1 MTSAA
6 EASPPSPAAPR
17 PSPAHIA
24 SWLFPEVDTAQGR
37 LRGLRSDG
45 IHAFKGVRYGADTGA
60 ARRFL
65 PPAPPPTWAGVREAT
80 GYGQHAPQ
88 LPATRLREYA
98 DLIAYDLQPG
108 GMGEDCLVLNLW
120 TPTLD
125 RNARKPVLVHLHG
138 GGWYAGSGN
147 SPQFD
152 GAMLARH
159 GQVVVVTL
167 NHRLGAFGFLDLAAL
182 DTRYADSGT
191 SGMQDIVA
199 GLRWLGENI
208 EAFGGDPQRVLV
220 FGQSG
225 GGMKTSTL
233 LAMPSAAG
241 LFQRAGVMSGSAIR
255 LAGADEAA
263 ATTHRFLRLLD
274 IPTDRPGAL
283 QRLHELP
290 FHLLLAAQ
298 VELERPDRERG
309 EAPRCFMP
317 VVHESGVL
325 PRHPFDPDAPAVS
338 AAVPMLIGTTL
349 DERSYRLANFD
360 LDEAGLQA
368 FFTERCGEQAQTL
381 LEHYRREDPTT
392 SPYLLQV
399 RLETDMTFRRG
410 AWLQADRRAAQ
421 AASGGAPTWHY
432 LWRAPSPAW
441 GGRYGAPHGVDIG
454 PSLHDIRHGLN
465 GPAEAQLRLAS
476 VMSSAWVSFAATGDP
491 NNPAT
496 PKWPAF
502 TVPRRSTLVI
512 DSDRQA
518 AEDDPRAALRRH
530 WTGAA

>member
-1 MTSAA
+1 MTAPEAA
-6 EASPPSPAAPR
+6 ASPR
-17 PSPAHIA
+17 PSPAHVA
-24 SWLFPEVDTAQGR
+24 RWLFPEVDTAQGR

-45 IHAFKGVRYGADTGA
+45 VHAFKGVRYGADTGG

-65 PPAPPPTWAGVREAT
+65 PPEAPPAWAGVREAT

-88 LPATRLREYA
+88 LPATRLRAYA

-108 GMGEDCLVLNLW
+108 GMGEDCLVLNVW
-120 TPTLD
+120 TPTLE
-125 RNARKPVLVHLHG
+125 RTARRPVLVHLHG

-159 GQVVVVTL
+159 GEVVVVTL

-182 DTRYADSGT
+182 NERYAT
-191 SGMQDIVA
+191 SGCNGLLDIVA
-199 GLRWLGENI
+199 GLRWLRENI
-208 EAFGGDPQRVLV
+208 EAFGGDPDRVLV

-225 GGMKTSTL
+225 GGMKTSAL
-233 LAMPSAAG
+233 LAMPSAQG

-255 LAGADEAA
+255 LATADEAA
-263 ATTHRFLRLLD
+263 ISTHRWLRLLD
-274 IPTDRPGAL
+274 IPPDRL
-283 QRLHELP
+283 DRLHDLP
-290 FHLLLAAQ
+290 FHVLLAAQ
-298 VELERPDRERG
+298 AELERPERERG
-309 EAPRCFMP
+309 EAPRCFQP
-317 VVHESGVL
+317 VVHRGGPL
-325 PRHPFDPDAPAVS
+325 PRHPFDPDAPACS
-338 AAVPMLIGTTL
+338 AAVPMIIGTTL

-368 FFTERCGEQAQTL
+368 FFAARCGDQADAL
-381 LEHYRREDPTT
+381 LARYRDEDPQA

-399 RLETDMTFRRG
+399 RLDTDMTFRRG
-410 AWLQADRRAAQ
+410 AWLQADRRAAR
-421 AASGGAPTWHY
+421 AASSGPASAPTWHY

-454 PSLHDIRHGLN
+454 PSLHDIRLGLN
-465 GPAEAQLRLAS
+465 GPSETQRQLAK
-476 VMSSAWVSFAATGDP
+476 VMSSAWVSFAASGDP

-496 PKWPAF
+496 PEWPPY

-518 AEDDPRAALRRH
+518 AEDDPRAAQRRH